1 MYTFTKEIFDKAYG
15 YRDYK
20 KLLDGLLRLGKTTGE
35 NRNQARVRYT
45 NLNFQRMNRIEKTTT
60 LTEELKHE
68 LDSLRELQ
76 NWIVITEGW
85 CGDAAN
91 IVPVL
96 FRISEY
102 TDKINY
108 KLVLRDDNPQ
118 IMNEYLTN
126 GTKSIPML
134 IVLDNNYKELA
145 NWGPRPE
152 PLKEYILTEKK
163 KDGYD
168 DDELKKN
175 INLWYFNDK
184 TTAIQSEITEL
195 LNRIKQKKDTK

>member
-1 MYTFTKEIFDKAYG
+1 MYTFTKEILDKALG

-20 KLLDGLLRLGKTTGE
+20 KLIDGLLRLGKTTGE
-35 NRNQARVRYT
+35 SQSQARVRYT
-45 NLNFQRMNRIEKTTT
+45 NLNIQRMNRIEKTTI
-60 LTEELKHE
+60 LNDELKHA
-68 LDSLRELQ
+68 LDSLKELQ
-76 NWIVITEGW
+76 NWVVITEAW

-126 GTKSIPML
+126 DTKSIPML
-134 IVLDNNYKELA
+134 IVLDCNYNELA
-145 NWGPRPE
+145 VWGPRPE
-152 PLKEYILTEKK
+152 PLQKYILVEKK
-163 KDGYD
+163 KPGYD
-168 DDELKKN
+168 FEELIKN

-195 LNRIKQKKDTK
+195 LNQVNHR